1 MEDENNVIEDLDL
14 EKIAEAKIEDEQAND
29 PDPDILR
36 FNKVEGVSE

>member
-29 PDPDILR
+29 PDPDILG
-36 FNKVEGVSE
+36 FNEVEGVSE